1 MTPTSINPMNPIT
14 EDDIAD
20 FLANTPD
27 FFQRHA
33 QLLSSVHLLSPDNH
47 RSVSLQ
53 ERQAQ
58 MLRDKIRALE
68 MRIMDMIRHGN
79 ENMIITEKLQKW
91 ACELLQTP
99 ASERVPSALKNIEI
113 RFQVPQVSV
122 RLWGV
127 ADVFKDAPYAQV
139 VTAEVK
145 EAASSYASPFV
156 GAGAGIEA
164 VQWLQEPAQAASV
177 ALLPLRLSKDQTPFG
192 LLVLASPDAQRFQSG
207 MGTDFLEHLGEL
219 CSATHVR
226 RWVVQMHSGGRSG
239 RGIALILSGWRGFYH
254 WLARE
259 NLIAHNP
266 VEGVRA
272 PKVSKPLPKA
282 LGVDEAVQLAE
293 HSEEADDPWLEARD
307 VAMVELLYGCGLRVT
322 ELTGLDVVASS
333 EAAKKGRGWIDLQS
347 AEVMVQGKGGKRRT
361 VPLGQAALK
370 ALELWLPLRSQAL
383 GMMTQSVPGVSD
395 AALALFPGR
404 HGTRLT
410 AQSVWQRLKRRSL
423 LAGMATP
430 VHPHMLFKSC

>member
-27 FFQRHA
+27 FFERHA
-33 QLLSSVHLLSPDNH
+33 QLLSSVHLMSPDNH

-99 ASERVPSALKNIEI
+99 ASERVPSALRNIEM
-113 RFQVPQVSV
+113 RFQVPQVAV

-127 ADVFKDAPYAQV
+127 ADVFNDAPYAQA

-156 GAGAGIEA
+156 GAGTGIEA
-164 VQWLQEPAQAASV
+164 VQWLQDPAHAASV

-192 LLVLASPDAQRFQSG
+192 LLVLASPDAQRFHSG
-207 MGTDFLEHLGEL
+207 MGTDFLEHLAEL
-219 CSATHVR
+219 CSA
-226 RWVVQMHSGGRSG
+226 
-239 RGIALILSGWRGFYH
+239 ALSAL
-254 WLARE
+254 L
-259 NLIAHNP
+259 P
-266 VEGVRA
+266 
-272 PKVSKPLPKA
+272 SK
-282 LGVDEAVQLAE
+282 G
-293 HSEEADDPWLEARD
+293 
-307 VAMVELLYGCGLRVT
+307 
-322 ELTGLDVVASS
+322 
-333 EAAKKGRGWIDLQS
+333 
-347 AEVMVQGKGGKRRT
+347 
-361 VPLGQAALK
+361 
-370 ALELWLPLRSQAL
+370 
-383 GMMTQSVPGVSD
+383 
-395 AALALFPGR
+395 
-404 HGTRLT
+404 
-410 AQSVWQRLKRRSL
+410 
-423 LAGMATP
+423 
-430 VHPHMLFKSC
+430 